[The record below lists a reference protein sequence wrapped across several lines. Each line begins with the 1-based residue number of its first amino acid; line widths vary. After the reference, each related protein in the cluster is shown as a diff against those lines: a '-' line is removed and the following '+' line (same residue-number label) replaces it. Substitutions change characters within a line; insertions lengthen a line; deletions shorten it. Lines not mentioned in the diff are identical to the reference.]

1 MLKAD
6 FTRQEIV
13 KAILAEMRAKLETR
27 TSENAPV
34 IDASVLSLSSTLALI
49 TRESSL
55 PFPELEGI
63 KLL

>member
-13 KAILAEMRAKLETR
+13 KAAEMRAKLETR